1 MSRVPLWPSVP
12 LTEPAATSN
21 RRPPRLRFWGP
32 TDSLH
37 PRATASN
44 PETPTIFALIV
55 IFHPHFTKSLKVVSV
70 ESRHLLGKVRAKDQ
84 ARRRRSTAGAGLM
97 DCYERGAIATTDPQR
112 RMAFPQRTEGLMTR
126 SRQGRE
132 LRRRTRARSD

>member
-21 RRPPRLRFWGP
+21 RRPPRLGFWGP

-44 PETPTIFALIV
+44 PETPTIFALMV
-55 IFHPHFTKSLKVVSV
+55 IFHPHFMESLMVASV
-70 ESRHLLGKVRAKDQ
+70 ESRHLLGKVRAKHK
-84 ARRRRSTAGAGLM
+84 ARRRRSTPGARRK
-97 DCYERGAIATTDPQR
+97 DCYEP
-112 RMAFPQRTEGLMTR
+112 
-126 SRQGRE
+126 
-132 LRRRTRARSD
+132 